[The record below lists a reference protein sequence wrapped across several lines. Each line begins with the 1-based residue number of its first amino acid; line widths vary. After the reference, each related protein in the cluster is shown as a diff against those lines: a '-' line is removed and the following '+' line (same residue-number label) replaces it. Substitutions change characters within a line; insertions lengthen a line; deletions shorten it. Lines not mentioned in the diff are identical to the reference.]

1 MGMSENGTPSPQKHG
16 ENDAKSVDLGVGI
29 RARWLPQRS
38 YPRWGEAGLG
48 QIVTAVCWVY
58 HIFSYGTNYAFR
70 NGDMNI
76 NKRWR
81 RFGGLE
87 HEFYVP
93 Q

>member
-58 HIFSYGTNYAFR
+58 HIAYGRVTHSEM
-70 NGDMNI
+70 GI
-76 NKRWR
+76 
-81 RFGGLE
+81 
-87 HEFYVP
+87 
-93 Q
+93 